1 MLMTKL
7 EQHMETLKTAILEYE
22 MAINSPTK
30 VYRHEH
36 ILELFY
42 RARAATEW
50 LEDLG
55 GIE

>member
-1 MLMTKL
+1 MTKL

-55 GIE
+55 GVE